1 VSNRAGI
8 ALRIGYLGDSFH
20 GAQIQPR
27 LRTVQGE
34 LVKAIRKLTW
44 AQKTEKQPVQMASR
58 TDAGV
63 HVRVNAAFFDIPES
77 AWEDAGQ
84 DGLLFALSHH
94 LEDDIALIDV
104 NRIDDWIPRHASSRT
119 YRYRIECI
127 EGWEGAH
134 DDFDKWCSMFE
145 GHHDFSDFCRHSSSQ
160 GRVRKI
166 DVCRPW
172 YSGSRIVGFE
182 VIAGSFA
189 WNQIR
194 RIASALHG
202 INCGMFTSEEV
213 QQSIDYPN
221 GSFFG
226 LAPAEWLTLW
236 SVEWPEL
243 SSLGQFEHELKAPEG
258 NLRRWRSMAR
268 DEQKM
273 ILHREWNHLGCR

>member
-1 VSNRAGI
+1 MSKRAGI
-8 ALRIGYLGDSFH
+8 ALRIGYLGDAFH

-27 LRTVQGE
+27 LRTVQGD
-34 LVKAIRKLTW
+34 LVKALRKLTW
-44 AQKTEKQPVQMASR
+44 AQKSEKQPAQMASR

-63 HVRVNAAFFDIPES
+63 HVRVNAAFFEIPES

-94 LEDDIALIDV
+94 LEPDIALIDAHRV
-104 NRIDDWIPRHASSRT
+104 DDWIPRHATNRT

-127 EGWEGAH
+127 EGWKGAH
-134 DDFDKWCSMFE
+134 EDFAKWCAMFE
-145 GHHDFSDFCRHSSSQ
+145 GYHDFSDFCRHSPSQ

-172 YSGSRIVGFE
+172 ICSGRIVGIE

-194 RIASALHG
+194 RIAAALHG
-202 INCGMFTSEEV
+202 INCGAFSADEI
-213 QQSIDYPN
+213 QHSIENPD

-243 SSLGQFEHELKAPEG
+243 PSLGESEHQLQPPEG

-273 ILHREWNHLGCR
+273 MLHKEWNHLECR